1 MSGMGS
7 IHIDHPVHFA
17 ANIIILK
24 VKRIILWKSPLKIK
38 KVHGYTLIIYLFLII
53 NSERNFS

>member
-38 KVHGYTLIIYLFLII
+38 QFMDTHL
-53 NSERNFS
+53 